1 MATGDSSLSECIQA
15 IAAADAGKYR
25 SAEEYLIDAVALDI
39 ADTAGNLRDGI
50 HVASAGGTWMAVV
63 YGFARYRWRTG
74 DFAPMLP
81 TRARR
86 LRIPLQIRGSLL
98 DLDIV
103 EDAVTYS
110 LRSGQPLT
118 LRHYGTE
125 LTAATVAP
133 MSFAGRYRT
142 RDASPT

>member
-1 MATGDSSLSECIQA
+1 
-15 IAAADAGKYR
+15 
-25 SAEEYLIDAVALDI
+25 
-39 ADTAGNLRDGI
+39 
-50 HVASAGGTWMAVV
+50 MAVV

-86 LRIPLQIRGSLL
+86 LRIPLQIHGSQL
-98 DLDIV
+98 DLDIT
-103 EDAVTYS
+103 ENAVTYS

-118 LRHYGTE
+118 LRHYGTQF
-125 LTAATVAP
+125 TAAMGAP
-133 MSFAGRYRT
+133 ISFSGLFRT